1 MALATDT
8 IPVPETRRATLR
20 LPVGDIVV
28 LLGVVVFGTNI
39 LEVTLRGGPL
49 GQLVGPIYMLTYGL
63 GFLFAALSGAI
74 PRALLANPLLAVL
87 LFLPLLSALWSV
99 DPNMTL
105 FRTLMLMGSSAFG
118 LFIGWHYDR
127 TRLIRLL
134 GIGVSINLAICA
146 FLIVT
151 VPSIGIDHTDAWG
164 GTWIGAYMHKNG
176 FGAGVGVAMLVLFY
190 AIATSKG
197 ALRLGFLLF
206 FALACVLL
214 IGSRSAT
221 SLVVALI
228 GLLLAGL
235 FRAWQTARG
244 LTLASLLAVL
254 FFGPLL
260 VILLS
265 QQDLAALVFDGLE
278 KDATASGRTDIWQLV
293 WPYMMD
299 RFWLGYGYGSFWQP
313 GFPWFNQLQAR
324 LYYAPFYSHNG
335 IVELWIAGGAV
346 SVGIAIYVFL
356 SAVLKSTVLALRER
370 HEPAAA
376 FALVFF
382 VSFAFRNITEASL
395 LQANDFIWILFVA
408 LLLSIAK
415 NVSFR
420 FKSTSLER
428 DLNG

>member
-8 IPVPETRRATLR
+8 ISASEIQRATLR
-20 LPVGDIVV
+20 LPVGDFVV
-28 LLGVVVFGTNI
+28 LLGIVVFGTNI
-39 LEVTLRGGPL
+39 LEVTLRAGPL

-74 PRALLANPLLAVL
+74 PRALLANPMLAVL

-99 DPNMTL
+99 DPNMSL
-105 FRTLMLMGSSAFG
+105 FRTFMLMGSSAFG

-146 FLIVT
+146 FLIVA
-151 VPSIGIDHTDAWG
+151 VPSIGIDNTDAWG
-164 GTWIGAYMHKNG
+164 GTWVGAYMHKNG

-197 ALRLGFLLF
+197 VLRLGFLMF
-206 FALACVLL
+206 FALAGVLL

-221 SLVVALI
+221 ALVVALI
-228 GLLLAGL
+228 GLLLASI
-235 FRAWQTARG
+235 FRAWQAARG
-244 LTLASLLAVL
+244 LTLACLLAVL
-254 FFGPLL
+254 LFGPLL
-260 VILLS
+260 ALLLF

-278 KDATASGRTDIWQLV
+278 KDATVSGRTDIWQLV

-324 LYYAPFYSHNG
+324 LFYAPFYSHNG

-346 SVGIAIYVFL
+346 SVAIAIYVFL
-356 SAVLKSTVLALRER
+356 SAILKSAVLALREMR
-370 HEPAAA
+370 EPAAA

-395 LQANDFIWILFVA
+395 LQANDFLWVLFVA
-408 LLLSIAK
+408 LFLSTTKA
-415 NVSFR
+415 VSFS
-420 FKSTSLER
+420 FKPTSAEC